1 MENRVFIPQVALDQW
16 MSESVADLRDG
27 ELTFSSDA
35 GVVAPLL
42 AIFAAGRRLRL
53 TEAVRIVSEVSGA
66 GDVVDLVGRVKA
78 RGQLDE
84 MGAEIVQTSM
94 LVGEAAYDIEPGWLG
109 VPVVSELANPPG
121 T

>member
-16 MSESVADLRDG
+16 MSESVAELRDG
-27 ELTFSSDA
+27 ELTFSSEG
-35 GVVAPLL
+35 GVDGPFL
-42 AIFAAGRRLRL
+42 AVFAAGRRLQL
-53 TEAVRIVSEVSGA
+53 TEAVRILSEVSGA
-66 GDVVDLVGRVKA
+66 ADAVDLVGRVKA

-109 VPVVSELANPPG
+109 VPVVSELAKAPG

>member
-1 MENRVFIPQVALDQW
+1 
-16 MSESVADLRDG
+16 
-27 ELTFSSDA
+27 
-35 GVVAPLL
+35 
-42 AIFAAGRRLRL
+42 
-53 TEAVRIVSEVSGA
+53 
-66 GDVVDLVGRVKA
+66 
-78 RGQLDE
+78 